1 MSMLMTTTPTVEGR
15 PVRQYL
21 GVVTSEAVMGTNLFS
36 DFFASVRDIVGGRS
50 GSYEQILRDAKSEA
64 MAELAGQAGQLG
76 ADAIVGISLSHQV
89 IGGDKKTMLVV
100 LASGTAVRLG

>member
-21 GVVTSEAVMGTNLFS
+21 GIVTAEAVMGTNLFS

-50 GSYEQILRDAKSEA
+50 GTYEQILRDAKAEA
-64 MAELAGQAGQLG
+64 MAELADQAAQLG
-76 ADAIVGISLSHQV
+76 AEAVIGVTLGHQV

-100 LASGTAVRLG
+100 LASGTAVTLG